1 MFKIKKIKTMQFL
14 AKNLTIFILMS
25 GLYACTKEPI
35 NTPVAVY
42 CNLINEKL
50 YSFSRLSDFEKK
62 KFDELKKSR
71 FLKFKGDFV
80 EAAQTFDIEWELL
93 AAVAFQE
100 SQWNPK
106 ARSAT
111 QVKGMMMLTLP
122 TAASVGVTNRLDPI
136 QSIYGGAQYLSDLEA
151 STNFG
156 TSSGDKIAFVLASY
170 NLGTTN
176 VKNAIDAINCPIS
189 IIVTITEETLIA
201 MTCGEVSPPTTVGGT
216 DGVGQ
221 VDLSGGVA
229 PYSIAWDGGS
239 LNNLPAGITQIP
251 DLVCGQYTVTV
262 TDANNCETA
271 CDFTI
276 NCAGCDLSISET
288 TGKATEK
295 SEILLLEDRRR
306 LLLEDVKNTYTIQEK
321 IKWRQR
327 TNSKCRHVVETSEIE
342 DLLEEIWL
350 ENL

>member
-14 AKNLTIFILMS
+14 AKNLTIFILIS
-25 GLYACTKEPI
+25 GLYACTKKPI
-35 NTPVAVY
+35 NTPVSVY

-71 FLKFKGDFV
+71 FLKFKDDFV

-136 QSIYGGAQYLSDLEA
+136 QSIYGGAQYLSDLKA

-176 VKNAIDAINCPIS
+176 VKNAIDAINKKTVE
-189 IIVTITEETLIA
+189 VTWLDLEEYLLNLKTS
-201 MTCGEVSPPTTVGGT
+201 MDSENYSRGQQTV
-216 DGVGQ
+216 DFVERVRDYYYLLLAQ
-221 VDLSGGVA
+221 
-229 PYSIAWDGGS
+229 
-239 LNNLPAGITQIP
+239 
-251 DLVCGQYTVTV
+251 
-262 TDANNCETA
+262 NCE
-271 CDFTI
+271 
-276 NCAGCDLSISET
+276 
-288 TGKATEK
+288 
-295 SEILLLEDRRR
+295 
-306 LLLEDVKNTYTIQEK
+306 
-321 IKWRQR
+321 
-327 TNSKCRHVVETSEIE
+327 
-342 DLLEEIWL
+342 
-350 ENL
+350 EN